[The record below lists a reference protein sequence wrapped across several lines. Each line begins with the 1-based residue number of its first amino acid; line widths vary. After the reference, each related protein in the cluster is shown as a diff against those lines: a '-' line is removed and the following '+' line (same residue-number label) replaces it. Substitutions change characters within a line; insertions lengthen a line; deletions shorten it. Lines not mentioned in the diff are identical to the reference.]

1 MLNIGLTVTICE
13 SGTAPKQ
20 AQKGYRSLG
29 IVIQGSDKSVSH
41 TFARTGDV
49 RLVRGASI
57 HGTDEHEFY
66 VMVKD

>member
-1 MLNIGLTVTICE
+1 MAVKICE

-20 AQKGYRSLG
+20 TQKGYRSLG
-29 IVIQGSDKSVSH
+29 IVIQGSDESVRH
-41 TFARTGDV
+41 TFERTGDV